1 MWKTVTSFLEDN
13 GVLCAD
19 RASLKNREITEEIYS
34 SPPEVRSSGRE
45 EGERSALLEIS
56 TRAQLGP
63 MRWSS
68 GEEIGVRKWRR
79 AKGFAR

>member
-1 MWKTVTSFLEDN
+1 MKAGNRTY
-13 GVLCAD
+13 
-19 RASLKNREITEEIYS
+19 LKNREITEEIYS